1 VNSEETEGLR
11 LFVAVTLPA
20 AVNEAVM
27 KAQDTLRRAAP
38 ENQVRWSR
46 RDQLHLTLRFLG
58 DVEAER
64 LSALTEALQ
73 HCGQQFAPLH
83 LRAEDIGFFP
93 DARRP
98 HVVWVGVQEA
108 QDQLRRLQA
117 AVQAATAPFTTEK
130 PEQHFTGHV
139 TFGRFKGL
147 RRPDADAIVTLAKQA
162 AQRPFGQWVA
172 NEIEIIQSELSPKG
186 AQYTTLAELAL
197 TGSGPGG
204 G

>member
-11 LFVAVTLPA
+11 LFVAVTLPE
-20 AVNEAVM
+20 AVKEAVM
-27 KAQDTLRRAAP
+27 KAQDALRRTAP
-38 ENQVRWSR
+38 EGHARWTR

-58 DVEAER
+58 DVQAEQV
-64 LSALTEALQ
+64 SALTEALQ
-73 HCGQQFAPLH
+73 HCSQEFAPLH
-83 LRAEDIGFFP
+83 LRAEAIGFFP

-98 HVVWVGVQEA
+98 HVVWVGVQDA

-130 PEQHFTGHV
+130 PELHYAGHV
-139 TFGRFKGL
+139 TLGRFKGL
-147 RRPDADAIVTLAKQA
+147 RRPDADALAAAAKQA
-162 AQRPFGQWVA
+162 SERPFGQWVA

-197 TGSGPGG
+197 TGSGLP
-204 G
+204 